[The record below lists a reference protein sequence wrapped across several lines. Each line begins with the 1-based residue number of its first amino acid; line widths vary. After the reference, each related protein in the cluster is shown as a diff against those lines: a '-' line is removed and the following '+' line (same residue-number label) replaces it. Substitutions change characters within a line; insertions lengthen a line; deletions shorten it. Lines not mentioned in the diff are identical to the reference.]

1 MIYVQVLA
9 NGIVLGCL
17 YALIASGF
25 SLVWSVLNIINL
37 VHGSLIVLGAYL
49 AWGLHNSFGV
59 EPWWSLLIAIPP
71 FFLLGY
77 LLQRFVI
84 NRVMSAPVLVTLTL
98 TFGLELIASNV
109 MLYFFTADYRR
120 LLLQPSL
127 GSVEFGSVIIPA
139 DRLGATVL
147 ALLMTIALYV
157 LLRQSRI
164 GRAIVAVRVDSEAA
178 KLMGVNVPNIYA
190 VAFGIG
196 TVMAGCAGTLMAV
209 VFPFSPVV
217 STTFLGKAFV
227 VCVLGGL
234 GSVPGAIVGG
244 LVLGITES
252 FGSLFFGAEYA
263 VTLAFSLLI
272 VFLVVRPQGILGRWG
287 FE

>member
-9 NGIVLGCL
+9 NGIVLGSL

-25 SLVWSVLNIINL
+25 SLVWGVLNVINL
-37 VHGSLIVLGAYL
+37 VHGSLIVLGAYM
-49 AWGLHNSFGV
+49 AWGLYETYGLA
-59 EPWWSLLIAIPP
+59 PWWSLLLAIPP

-77 LLQRFVI
+77 LLQRFLI

-120 LLLQPSL
+120 LLMQPSL
-127 GSVEFGSVIIPA
+127 GLLEMGSVIIPK
-139 DRLGATVL
+139 DRLGAMAL
-147 ALLMTIALYV
+147 ALVMTMSLYI

-164 GRAIVAVRVDSEAA
+164 GRAIVAVRVDAEAA
-178 KLMGVNVPNIYA
+178 KLMGVNVANIYA
-190 VAFGIG
+190 TAFGIG
-196 TVMAGCAGTLMAV
+196 AAMAGCAGTLMAL

-244 LVLGITES
+244 IVLGVTEA
-252 FGSLFFGAEYA
+252 FGSLIFGAEYA

-272 VFLVVRPQGILGRWG
+272 AFLIVRPQGLLGRWG

>member
-1 MIYVQVLA
+1 
-9 NGIVLGCL
+9 
-17 YALIASGF
+17 
-25 SLVWSVLNIINL
+25 
-37 VHGSLIVLGAYL
+37 VHGSLIVLGAYM
-49 AWGLHNSFGV
+49 AWGLYETYGLA
-59 EPWWSLLIAIPP
+59 PWWSLLLSIPP

-77 LLQRFVI
+77 LLQRFLI

-127 GSVEFGSVIIPA
+127 GLLEIGSIIIPK
-139 DRLGATVL
+139 DRLGAMAL
-147 ALLMTIALYV
+147 ALLMTMSLYI

-164 GRAIVAVRVDSEAA
+164 GRAIVAVRVDAEAA
-178 KLMGVNVPNIYA
+178 KLMGVNVANIYA

-196 TVMAGCAGTLMAV
+196 AAMAGCAGTLMAL
-209 VFPFSPVV
+209 VFPFSPFV

-244 LVLGITES
+244 IVLGITEA
-252 FGSLFFGAEYA
+252 FGSLIFGAEYA

-272 VFLVVRPQGILGRWG
+272 VFLIVRPQGLLGRWG

>member
-1 MIYVQVLA
+1 MQILA
-9 NGIVLGCL
+9 NGVVLGCL

-25 SLVWSVLNIINL
+25 SLVWGVLNVINL
-37 VHGSLIVLGAYL
+37 VHGSIIVLGAYMAL
-49 AWGLHNSFGV
+49 GLYNGYGL
-59 EPWWSLLIAIPP
+59 EPWFSVFLAIPP

-77 LLQRFVI
+77 VLQRFVI
-84 NRVMSAPVLVTLTL
+84 NRVMAAPVLVTLTL
-98 TFGLELIASNV
+98 TFGLELIASNA

-120 LLLQPSL
+120 LLLTPSL
-127 GSVEFGSVIIPA
+127 GSVEFGSIIIPA
-139 DRLGATVL
+139 DRLGAMVL

-164 GRAIVAVRVDSEAA
+164 GRAIVAVRVDAEASR
-178 KLMGVNVPNIYA
+178 LMGVNVPNIYA
-190 VAFGIG
+190 IAFGIG
-196 TVMAGCAGTLMAV
+196 AAMAGCAGTLMAL

-252 FGSLFFGAEYA
+252 FGALFFGAEHA
-263 VTLAFSLLI
+263 VTIAFSLLI
-272 VFLVVRPQGILGRWG
+272 IFLVVRPQGLLGRWG